1 MNTMETDKN
10 ARTWAT
16 ICHLS
21 ALLMLVG
28 VPIGNILGPLVIWLA
43 KRGEYDFVDDQGKE
57 ALNFQITFL
66 ICAIA
71 LAILAFLLSFRGPYS
86 YQFYAYF
93 PVMLLIMGLIILNI
107 GLVIM
112 AAIKSNDG
120 IPYRFP
126 FAIRIIK

>member
-1 MNTMETDKN
+1 METDKN

-21 ALLMLVG
+21 GLLMLLG

-43 KRGEYDFVDDQGKE
+43 KRREYEFVDDQGKE
-57 ALNFQITFL
+57 ALNFQITFIL
-66 ICAIA
+66 CAIA
-71 LAILAFLLSFRGPYS
+71 FFLLIFLMIFSANRYLSEVF
-86 YQFYAYF
+86 F
-93 PVMLLIMGLIILNI
+93 PAMLVMMGLITLNI

-120 IPYRFP
+120 ILYRYP
-126 FAIRIIK
+126 FALRIIK

>member
-1 MNTMETDKN
+1 MENDKD

-28 VPIGNILGPLVIWLA
+28 VPAGNILGPLVIWLV
-43 KRGEYDFVDDQGKE
+43 KRKEYEFVDDQGKE
-57 ALNFQITFL
+57 ALNFQITFT

-71 LAILAFLLSFRGPYS
+71 LFLLIFLLIFGAPYR
-86 YQFYAYF
+86 YQPHVVF
-93 PVMLLIMGLIILNI
+93 PVMLLMMGLVILDI

-120 IPYRFP
+120 ILYRYP
-126 FAIRIIK
+126 FALRIIK

>member
-10 ARTWAT
+10 ARAWAT

-21 ALLMLVG
+21 ALLMIVG
-28 VPIGNILGPLVIWLA
+28 VPIGNILGPLVIWLV
-43 KRGEYDFVDDQGKE
+43 KRGEYEFVDDQGKE

-93 PVMLLIMGLIILNI
+93 PVMLLIIGLIILNI
-107 GLVIM
+107 GLVVM

-120 IPYRFP
+120 ISYRYP

>member
-1 MNTMETDKN
+1 
-10 ARTWAT
+10 
-16 ICHLS
+16 
-21 ALLMLVG
+21 MLVG